1 MINSYLSLT
10 VKRVDELGSMVAFHS
25 MMHQHNEN
33 LTNGQTIKFEIV
45 KQNFGNAYDPHYS
58 IFTCPKSGLYL
69 FTTTI
74 MAFPG
79 KKSSVKIVANGSPVA
94 YAYASSPPSF
104 YSTGTVSCIVPLHPG
119 DRVSIEF
126 YAYDTTIH
134 GHDWSSFTGF
144 LIKET

>member
-25 MMHQHNEN
+25 VMYQNNEN
-33 LTNGQTIKFEIV
+33 LTSGQTIKFEKV
-45 KQNFGNAYDPHYS
+45 KQNFGNAYDPHYG
-58 IFTCPKSGLYL
+58 IFTCPKSGLYF

-74 MAFPG
+74 MANPG
-79 KKSSVKIVANGSPVA
+79 KESSIKIAVNGSAVA
-94 YAYASSPPSF
+94 FAYASSPPTL

-126 YAYDTTIH
+126 HAYDTAIY

-144 LIKET
+144 IIKEA